1 MPLIRKLAHFVALSP
16 DEVMLLRDMQSGRQ
30 VVRRHREIVTEGR
43 KYDALFVLFE
53 GFAIRYRILHNG
65 GRQILNIALPG
76 DFIGFPGCFFESAL
90 YSATALTDTV
100 ISPIP
105 YSRLIFRCKFRS
117 FRQAISVQTGR
128 RFRWKPTG
136 RFGPKRHPVADG
148 FWSRL
153 WRTAAA

>member
-1 MPLIRKLAHFVALSP
+1 MEYFVGLSVSMEETCVSRP
-16 DEVMLLRDMQSGRQ
+16 MRWLGENVSDDRAGQGARFEDLG
-30 VVRRHREIVTEGR
+30 T
-43 KYDALFVLFE
+43 LF
-53 GFAIRYRILHNG
+53 
-65 GRQILNIALPG
+65 
-76 DFIGFPGCFFESAL
+76 
-90 YSATALTDTV
+90 
-100 ISPIP
+100 
-105 YSRLIFRCKFRS
+105 KFRS